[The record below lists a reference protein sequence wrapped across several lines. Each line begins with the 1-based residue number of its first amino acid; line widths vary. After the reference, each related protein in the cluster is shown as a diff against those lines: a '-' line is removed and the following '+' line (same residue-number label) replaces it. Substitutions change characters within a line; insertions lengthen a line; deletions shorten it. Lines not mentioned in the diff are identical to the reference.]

1 MSALNNEPKS
11 KPKRLVLIDLDDT
24 LIVPDGIPR
33 TLPGAIA
40 ALDVLKECGY
50 TLVLCSHNGNAVKL
64 CKMAGIYDYFDFISG
79 DAMDYNKK
87 WNLEQIIEKYPD
99 VDVSEMV
106 FFDDWYDLIL
116 YFRSRGIDSCHVNHV
131 TGLEIRHLIRTELIP
146 WHEVFGYGLSH
157 VD

>member
-1 MSALNNEPKS
+1 MSAFNH
-11 KPKRLVLIDLDDT
+11 KPKRLVLLDLDDT
-24 LIVPDGIPR
+24 LIVPDCIPR
-33 TLPGAIA
+33 TLPGTIA

-50 TLVLCSHNGNAVKL
+50 TLVLCSHNGDAVKL
-64 CKMAGIYDYFDFISG
+64 CKMTGIYDYFDFISG

-87 WNLEQIIEKYPD
+87 WNLEQIMAKYPD

-106 FFDDWYDLIL
+106 FFDDTINVIL
-116 YFRSRGIDSCHVNHV
+116 YFRSHGIDSCRVNYA
-131 TGLEIRHLIRTELIP
+131 TGLETHHLIRMGLIP